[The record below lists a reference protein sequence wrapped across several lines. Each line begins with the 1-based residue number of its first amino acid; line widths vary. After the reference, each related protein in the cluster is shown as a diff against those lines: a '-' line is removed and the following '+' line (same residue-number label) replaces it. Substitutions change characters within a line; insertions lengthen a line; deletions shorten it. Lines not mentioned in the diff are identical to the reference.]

1 MTPPLHQLR
10 VLDFS
15 RVLSGPYASMT
26 LADLGADVV
35 KVEDPHGG
43 DDTRGFGPPF
53 MDGVSTY
60 FLSINRGKRS
70 ITLDLKTAADRQRA
84 LALADVADVVL
95 ENFRPGVM
103 ARLGLGH
110 ETLRARNPRLV
121 YCAISGF
128 GQASDR
134 PGYDLMVQGM
144 SGIPT
149 LTGDRDTPPF
159 KCGASIADL
168 VAGMNA
174 VQGILAALYRRER
187 TGQGALVD
195 VPMLDGQLSLLTYHA
210 SAWLNAGRA
219 PSRIGNAHPSIHPF
233 CAYATADGFVNL
245 AIGNDRLW
253 ASFCE
258 RVGQPGWSAD
268 PRFVTNPLR
277 VQHREALDAL
287 LGPLFLARSTAAWL
301 ADLDAAGVPAGP
313 ISTVTEALQGA
324 PLVEHEHPEGGRPVR
339 TVPLPYHLE
348 GSPRAAALRAPRL
361 GEHDAVIEADWLRAS
376 TRVPDTD

>member
-1 MTPPLHQLR
+1 MTPPLQSLR
-10 VLDFS
+10 VLDLS

-53 MDGVSTY
+53 VDGVSTY
-60 FLSINRGKRS
+60 YLSINRGKRS
-70 ITLDLKTAADRQRA
+70 ITLDLKDPRDRARA
-84 LALADVADVVL
+84 LALAEVADVVL

-103 ARLGLGH
+103 ARLGLGY
-110 ETLRARNPRLV
+110 EVLAARNPRLI

-128 GQASDR
+128 GQDSDR

-144 SGIPT
+144 SGIPS
-149 LTGDRDTPPF
+149 LTGDRDTPPY

-210 SAWLNAGRA
+210 SAWLNAGKV
-219 PSRIGNAHPSIHPF
+219 PGRIGNAHPSIHPF

-245 AIGNDRLW
+245 AVGNDRLW
-253 ASFCE
+253 QSFCRLVE
-258 RVGQPGWSAD
+258 RPEWASD
-268 PRFVTNPLR
+268 ERFQTNPLR
-277 VQHREALDAL
+277 VRHRDELDGL
-287 LGPLFLARSTAAWL
+287 LRPLFLTRSTSDWL
-301 ADLDAAGVPAGP
+301 AALDGAGVPAGP
-313 ISTVTEALQGA
+313 LSTVPEALEGA
-324 PLVEHEHPEGGRPVR
+324 TLVEHAHPEGGAPVR
-339 TVPLPYHLE
+339 TVPLPYRL
-348 GSPRAAALRAPRL
+348 SDAPRSAPLRAPRL
-361 GEHDAVIEADWLRAS
+361 GEHAHEVERDWLGAEQTTS
-376 TRVPDTD
+376 